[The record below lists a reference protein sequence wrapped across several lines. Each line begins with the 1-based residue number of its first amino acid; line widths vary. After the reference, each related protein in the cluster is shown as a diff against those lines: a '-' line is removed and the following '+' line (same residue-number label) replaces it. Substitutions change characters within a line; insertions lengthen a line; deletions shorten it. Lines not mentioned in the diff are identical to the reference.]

1 MIYLIL
7 KSKLQ
12 TTKKTIKGPQQKKRS
27 LLGDNLCIVVMI
39 LLVILD

>member
-1 MIYLIL
+1 MIYLIM

-12 TTKKTIKGPQQKKRS
+12 TTKKTINKGSPTEK